1 MQKLPLSNF
10 AGGVLILILHPF
22 QVGDYIIEDTNKNEG
37 QVLEISVFYTKLRTV
52 DNKIIVIPNGALAN
66 NSLTN
71 ATKSDK
77 RQLDL
82 IVPISYDA
90 DIRQA
95 KAILERLVEQEDRR
109 LADEEIKVF
118 VSQLNNSSVDL
129 GLRFWVPTE
138 DYWNVRWKMLEDI
151 KLAFDEAGI
160 AIPFQQMDVTIKQ

>member
-1 MQKLPLSNF
+1 MKKYQRVAAWIDLDAIEENFEAMRAGLPAGTEMAAVVKANGYGHGAVPIARLLESKDAVWGF
-10 AGGVLILILHPF
+10 AAAT
-22 QVGDYIIEDTNKNEG
+22 IEE
-37 QVLEISVFYTKLRTV
+37 
-52 DNKIIVIPNGALAN
+52 ALA
-66 NSLTN
+66 L
-71 ATKSDK
+71 
-77 RQLDL
+77 R
-82 IVPISYDA
+82 SYGIRKPVLVLGYVFPDA
-90 DIRQA
+90 Y
-95 KAILERLVEQEDRR
+95 ERLVEQEDRR